1 MSNLTS
7 PEPQSVV
14 SSVLEVMYL
23 LIPFNLKSE
32 VKIFWTQIG
41 LGLGLTSPDQTGLGL
56 GLDQVL
62 RASLDPYSYNCC
74 QCKTYI

>member
-14 SSVLEVMYL
+14 SSILEVMYL

-32 VKIFWTQIG
+32 VKIFWTRIG
-41 LGLGLTSPDQTGLGL
+41 LGLGLASPDQTGL

-62 RASLDPYSYNCC
+62 RASLDLGVFGS
-74 QCKTYI
+74 KH

>member
-14 SSVLEVMYL
+14 SSILEVMYL
-23 LIPFNLKSE
+23 LIPSSLKSE
-32 VKIFWTQIG
+32 VNIFWTQIG
-41 LGLGLTSPDQTGLGL
+41 LGLASPDQTGL

-62 RASLDPYSYNCC
+62 RALLDPG
-74 QCKTYI
+74 